1 MLGYQ
6 DAVMKDSATGGKYLQ
21 VNFKGVEEVGDIN
34 ANFNL
39 VNKNPQAVDIGK
51 RQLKS
56 LLIAAQHPNPDKPG
70 DVASLKNLELAVVVG
85 DGKPF
90 TGDDGKERTQTEVKV
105 YKPYGEAKELDD
117 EIPF

>member
-1 MLGYQ
+1 MNDWNGFSSLDLTKVESSSGYVRLPKGEHHVKIT
-6 DAVMKDSATGGKYLQ
+6 DAVMKDSSTGGKYLQ

-70 DVASLKNLELAVVVG
+70 DLSL
-85 DGKPF
+85 
-90 TGDDGKERTQTEVKV
+90 
-105 YKPYGEAKELDD
+105 
-117 EIPF
+117 IHI